1 MVMIIK
7 NNSIASGWLCAILPL
22 MVITACLAA
31 PAYCQTTLMV
41 QQSPPDGGTVT
52 PAVGV
57 HDFAPNSE
65 VILTAVPKP
74 GYQFVYWLGDVSDAT
89 SARAVTYLNTPKI
102 IIAVFV
108 RSEYE
113 FLLGSDAIRSMPVG
127 GLYASARDYSNQGGG
142 GAIVGRQPSFSPPR
156 PPEDN
161 HDVPV
166 PEPQPEPH
174 NVPVPEPVPEPATGV
189 LLILGGLLTSVIR
202 RKKM

>member
-22 MVITACLAA
+22 MIITACLAA
-31 PAYCQTTLMV
+31 PAYCQTALMV

-65 VILTAVPKP
+65 VTLTAVPKP
-74 GYQFVYWLGDVSDAT
+74 GYQFVYWLGDVSDTT
-89 SARAVTYLNTPKI
+89 STRTVTYLNTPKI

-113 FLLGSDAIRSMPVG
+113 FLLGSDAIRSMPIG
-127 GLYASARDYSNQGGG
+127 GLYASARDYSNQGGA
-142 GAIVGRQPSFSPPR
+142 GAIIRKPPSFSPPS
-156 PPEDN
+156 PPEEK

-166 PEPQPEPH
+166 PEPH

>member
-1 MVMIIK
+1 MVMNIK

-31 PAYCQTTLMV
+31 PAYCQTALMI

-57 HDFAPNSE
+57 HDFVPNSE
-65 VILTAVPKP
+65 VTLTAVPKP

-89 SARAVTYLNTPKI
+89 SARTITYLKTPKI

-108 RSEYE
+108 RNEYE
-113 FLLGSDAIRSMPVG
+113 FLLSSDPIRSIPIG

-142 GAIVGRQPSFSPPR
+142 GVIVTRTSNPSSNPN
-156 PPEDN
+156 PPEN
-161 HDVPV
+161 KPNVPV
-166 PEPQPEPH
+166 PEPH
-174 NVPVPEPVPEPATGV
+174 NVPVPEPVPEPATGI

-202 RKKM
+202 RKKT

>member
-7 NNSIASGWLCAILPL
+7 NNSIAPGWLCAILPL

-31 PAYCQTTLMV
+31 PAYCQTALMV

-57 HDFAPNSE
+57 HDFAPNTE
-65 VILTAVPKP
+65 VTLTAVPKP

-89 SARAVTYLNTPKI
+89 STRTVTYLNTPKI

-142 GAIVGRQPSFSPPR
+142 GVIVRRPPSFSPPR
-156 PPEDN
+156 PPEEKQN
-161 HDVPV
+161 VPV
-166 PEPQPEPH
+166 PEPH

-189 LLILGGLLTSVIR
+189 LLILGGLLTSVIH

>member
-1 MVMIIK
+1 MVMIMK

-65 VILTAVPKP
+65 VTLTAVPKP

-89 SARAVTYLNTPKI
+89 STRAVTYLNTPKI

-127 GLYASARDYSNQGGG
+127 GLYASARDYGNQGGG
-142 GAIVGRQPSFSPPR
+142 GASVGRPPSFSSPS
-156 PPEDN
+156 PPEDKQN
-161 HDVPV
+161 VPV
-166 PEPQPEPH
+166 PEPH
-174 NVPVPEPVPEPATGV
+174 NVPVPEPVPEPATVV
-189 LLILGGLLTSVIR
+189 LLILGGFLTSVIR
-202 RKKM
+202 RKKT

>member
-22 MVITACLAA
+22 MAITACLTA
-31 PAYCQTTLMV
+31 PAYCQTALMV

-65 VILTAVPKP
+65 VTLTAVPKP
-74 GYQFVYWLGDVSDAT
+74 GYLFVYWLGDVSDAT
-89 SARAVTYLNTPKI
+89 STRTVTYLNTPKI

-113 FLLGSDAIRSMPVG
+113 FLLGSDPIRSMPGG

-142 GAIVGRQPSFSPPR
+142 GAIVRRPPSFSPPR

-161 HDVPV
+161 HNVPV
-166 PEPQPEPH
+166 PEENH
-174 NVPVPEPVPEPATGV
+174 NVPVPEPIPEPATGV

-202 RKKM
+202 RKKT

>member
-7 NNSIASGWLCAILPL
+7 NNSIVSGWLCAILPL
-22 MVITACLAA
+22 MVIAACLAA

-65 VILTAVPKP
+65 VTLAAVPKP
-74 GYQFVYWLGDVSDAT
+74 GYQFVYWLGDVSDTT
-89 SARAVTYLNTPKI
+89 SARTVTYLNTPKI

-113 FLLGSDAIRSMPVG
+113 FLLGSDAIRSMPIG
-127 GLYASARDYSNQGGG
+127 GLYGSARDYGNQGGS
-142 GAIVGRQPSFSPPR
+142 GAIVRRTPSFSSPNPNP
-156 PPEDN
+156 PPEEK

-166 PEPQPEPH
+166 PEPGN
-174 NVPVPEPVPEPATGV
+174 NVPVPEQVPEPATGV
-189 LLILGGLLTSVIR
+189 LLILGGLLTSVIH

>member
-1 MVMIIK
+1 MIIK

-31 PAYCQTTLMV
+31 PAYCQTTLMI
-41 QQSPPDGGTVT
+41 QQSPSDGGTVT

-57 HDFAPNSE
+57 HDFAPNTE
-65 VILTAVPKP
+65 VTLTAVPKQ

-89 SARAVTYLNTPKI
+89 SARTITCLNTPKI

-113 FLLGSDAIRSMPVG
+113 FLFGSDAIRSMPTG
-127 GLYASARDYSNQGGG
+127 GLYISARDYSNQGGG
-142 GAIVGRQPSFSPPR
+142 GEIVRRAPSFSPPT
-156 PPEDN
+156 PPE
-161 HDVPV
+161 
-166 PEPQPEPH
+166 EKH

>member
-7 NNSIASGWLCAILPL
+7 NNLTASGWLCAILPL

-31 PAYCQTTLMV
+31 PAYCQTALMV

-57 HDFAPNSE
+57 HDFAPNTE
-65 VILTAVPKP
+65 VTLTAVPKP

-113 FLLGSDAIRSMPVG
+113 FLLGSDAIRSMPIG
-127 GLYASARDYSNQGGG
+127 GLYRSAGDYGNQGGG
-142 GAIVGRQPSFSPPR
+142 GVIVRRPPSFSPPNPN
-156 PPEDN
+156 PPEEKQN
-161 HDVPV
+161 VPV
-166 PEPQPEPH
+166 PEPH
-174 NVPVPEPVPEPATGV
+174 NVPVPEPVPEPATGA
-189 LLILGGLLTSVIR
+189 LLILGGFLTVVMR

>member
-7 NNSIASGWLCAILPL
+7 NNSIVAGWPRVILPL
-22 MVITACLAA
+22 MAIIVCLAA
-31 PAYCQTTLMV
+31 PAYCQTALMV
-41 QQSPPDGGTVT
+41 QQSPPGGGTVT

-108 RSEYE
+108 RNEYE
-113 FLLGSDAIRSMPVG
+113 FLLGSDAVRSMPIG
-127 GLYASARDYSNQGGG
+127 GLYGSARDYGNQGGG
-142 GAIVGRQPSFSPPR
+142 GVIVGRQPSFSPPS
-156 PPEDN
+156 PPEEKQN
-161 HDVPV
+161 VPV
-166 PEPQPEPH
+166 PEPH

>member
-22 MVITACLAA
+22 MVIIACLAA

-57 HDFAPNSE
+57 HNFAPNSE
-65 VILTAVPKP
+65 VTLTAVPKP
-74 GYQFVYWLGDVSDAT
+74 GYQFVYWLGDVSDTT
-89 SARAVTYLNTPKI
+89 STRTVTYLNTPKI

-113 FLLGSDAIRSMPVG
+113 FLLGNDAIRSMPIG

-142 GAIVGRQPSFSPPR
+142 GEIVRRPPSFSPPT
-156 PPEDN
+156 PPEEKQN
-161 HDVPV
+161 VPV
-166 PEPQPEPH
+166 PEPH

>member
-7 NNSIASGWLCAILPL
+7 NNLITSGWLCAILPL
-22 MVITACLAA
+22 MAITACLAA
-31 PAYCQTTLMV
+31 PAYCQTTLMI

-65 VILTAVPKP
+65 VTLTAVPKP

-89 SARAVTYLNTPKI
+89 STRTVTYLNTPKI

-108 RSEYE
+108 RNEYE
-113 FLLGSDAIRSMPVG
+113 FLLGSDSISSLPIG
-127 GLYASARDYSNQGGG
+127 GLYVSARDYSNQGGSG
-142 GAIVGRQPSFSPPR
+142 EIVRRTSNPSTPKPPV
-156 PPEDN
+156 EK
-161 HDVPV
+161 
-166 PEPQPEPH
+166 H
-174 NVPVPEPVPEPATGV
+174 NVPVPKQEPVPEPATGV

>member
-7 NNSIASGWLCAILPL
+7 NNSIASGWLCVILLL
-22 MVITACLAA
+22 MVITAYPAA
-31 PAYCQTTLMV
+31 PAYCQTSLMV

-57 HDFAPNSE
+57 HDFAPNTE
-65 VILTAVPKP
+65 VTMTAVPKP
-74 GYQFVYWLGDVSDAT
+74 GYQFVYWLGDVSDAA
-89 SARAVTYLNTPKI
+89 SARTVTYLNTPKI

-108 RSEYE
+108 RNEYE
-113 FLLGSDAIRSMPVG
+113 FLLGSDAVRSVPIG
-127 GLYASARDYSNQGGG
+127 GLRASAGDYGRQGGG
-142 GAIVGRQPSFSPPR
+142 GEIVRRTPNHSPFNPN

-166 PEPQPEPH
+166 PGETH

-189 LLILGGLLTSVIR
+189 LLVLGGLLMSAIR

>member
-1 MVMIIK
+1 MVIIIK

-57 HDFAPNSE
+57 YDFAPNSE
-65 VILTAVPKP
+65 VTLTAVPKP

-113 FLLGSDAIRSMPVG
+113 FLLGSDAIRSMPIG
-127 GLYASARDYSNQGGG
+127 GMYASARDYGNQGGG
-142 GAIVGRQPSFSPPR
+142 GASIGRPPSFSPPR
-156 PPEDN
+156 PPEN
-161 HDVPV
+161 NQNVPV
-166 PEPQPEPH
+166 PEPH
-174 NVPVPEPVPEPATGV
+174 NIPIPEPVPEPATGV
-189 LLILGGLLTSVIR
+189 LLILGGLLTSFIR
-202 RKKM
+202 RKKI